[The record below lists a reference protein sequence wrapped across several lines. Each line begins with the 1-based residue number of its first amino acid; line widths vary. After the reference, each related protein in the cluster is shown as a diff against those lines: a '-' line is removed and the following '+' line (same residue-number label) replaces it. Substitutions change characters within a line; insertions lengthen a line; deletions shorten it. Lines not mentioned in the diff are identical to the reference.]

1 MRAWIAGLGV
11 VVALVIVAVPGGAY
25 SLLGQSW
32 AAGSTVTMHMQMGSG
47 SMSLLDGSTTWN
59 QVGAN
64 ALAAWN
70 SRANIAFG
78 IVRDS
83 SSGTGWRNNINNAH
97 FSSTTPT
104 GADYGDAVAVTQY
117 SYTVSTG
124 RINEADVT
132 FDTSLSWNSY
142 RGNLRSASGGGTL
155 YDVYR
160 VAVHE
165 FGHVL
170 GLDHP
175 DEAGQSR
182 TAVMNSRVSD
192 TDGLQTDDINGLLA
206 IYGTAQA
213 ANRTPSVTAACS
225 PCTIDAGGAVTLSAS
240 ASDPDGDNLS
250 YAWSVSGGS
259 VANSGS
265 SSTTWT
271 APSTAGTVTATVT
284 VTDSRGASASSSVSI
299 VVTIPDRLNA
309 GRRLLAGQAIV
320 SPNGRYRLVYQ
331 SDGNLVLYDL
341 TGGTARWFTG
351 TTGAPGQVV
360 LQTDGNLVI
369 YSAGNAALWFTGT
382 PGNTGAFLALQS
394 DGNLVLYSPAGAAL
408 WTFDRGGTLVPI
420 PGGLA
425 TVSGCVVT
433 VVATGQG
440 VSIAGALAAT
450 DCAAPST
457 ATSKGDVYMFTGAA
471 GQTVTITMTGGFD
484 TFLNL
489 VGPDGTLVASDDD
502 SGGGTNSRIV
512 LRLATAGAY
521 RIEATAFSASGLG
534 AYTLTVN

>member
-1 MRAWIAGLGV
+1 MKPWLCGLA
-11 VVALVIVAVPGGAY
+11 VAAAIGALTIRGGAY
-25 SLLGQSW
+25 SLTGARW
-32 AAGSTVTMHMQMGSG
+32 TAGTTVTMHMQMGS
-47 SMSLLDGSTTWN
+47 SSLSLIDGSTSWN
-59 QVGAN
+59 VVGEN

-78 IVRDS
+78 INRNS
-83 SSGTGWRNNINNAH
+83 SSAISLGNGINNVY
-97 FSSTTPT
+97 FSNT
-104 GADYGDAVAVTQY
+104 GPGGFAFGSAIAYTRW
-117 SYTVSTG
+117 SYNASTG
-124 RINEADVT
+124 IVTEADV
-132 FDTSLSWNSY
+132 SQSWNSY
-142 RGNLRSASGGGTL
+142 RGNLRSSGSTWT

-160 VAVHE
+160 VAIHE

-170 GLDHP
+170 GLNHP

-182 TAVMNSRVSD
+182 TAIMNAYTSNIDR
-192 TDGLQTDDINGLLA
+192 LQTDDINGVVAL
-206 IYGTAQA
+206 YGSAPS
-213 ANRTPSVTAACS
+213 ANRAPAVTASCS
-225 PCTIDAGGAVTLSAS
+225 PCTIGTGGAVTLSAS
-240 ASDPDGDNLS
+240 ASDPDGDSLS

-265 SSTTWT
+265 SSTAWT

-299 VVTIPDRLNA
+299 TVTVSDRLVA
-309 GRRLLAGQAIV
+309 GGRLLAGQAIV

-331 SDGNLVLYDL
+331 SDGNLVMYDL
-341 TGGTARWFTG
+341 TTGGALWFTG

-360 LQTDGNLVI
+360 LQGDGNLVI

-382 PGNTGAFLALQS
+382 PGNTGAFLAIQS
-394 DGNLVLYSPAGAAL
+394 DGNLVLYSRTGTPL
-408 WTFDRGGTLVPI
+408 WVYANGGTLVPI

-433 VVATGQG
+433 VVTTGQG

-450 DCAAPST
+450 DCQAPSKS
-457 ATSKGDVYMFTGAA
+457 TSRGDVYMFTGAA
-471 GQTVTITMTGGFD
+471 GQTVTITMSAGFD

-489 VGPDGTLVASDDD
+489 IGPDGSVVASDDD
-502 SGGGTNSRIV
+502 SGGGTNSRIA

-521 RIEATAFSASGLG
+521 RIEATAFSASDLG

>member
-1 MRAWIAGLGV
+1 MRPW
-11 VVALVIVAVPGGAY
+11 
-25 SLLGQSW
+25 LLGCASVAAFIALTGAGW
-32 AAGSTVTMHMQMGSG
+32 AYVFNGAHWSAGSTVTMHMQMGS
-47 SMSLLDGSTTWN
+47 SAINLSDGSTSWN
-59 QVGAN
+59 QVGEG

-70 SRANIAFG
+70 NRANIAFG
-78 IVRDS
+78 IIQNS
-83 SSGTGWRNNINNAH
+83 SAGTAYGNGLNNVY
-97 FSSTTPT
+97 FSSTAP
-104 GADYGDAVAVTQY
+104 GGDAFGDGVLAATRTRYNSVTGLTSESDVAFNTKY
-117 SYTVSTG
+117 
-124 RINEADVT
+124 
-132 FDTSLSWNSY
+132 SWNSY
-142 RGNLRSASGGGTL
+142 RGNLRSGTE
-155 YDVYR
+155 DVYR

-175 DEAGQSR
+175 DQAGQSR
-182 TAVMNSRVSD
+182 TAIMNAYTSNIDR
-192 TDGLQTDDINGLLA
+192 LQTDDINGVTAL
-206 IYGTAQA
+206 YGSAPS
-213 ANRTPSVTAACS
+213 ANRAPSVTASCS
-225 PCTIDAGGAVTLSAS
+225 PCTIGTGGAVTLSAS
-240 ASDPDGDNLS
+240 ASDPDGDSLS

-299 VVTIPDRLNA
+299 TVTVSDRLVA
-309 GRRLLAGQAIV
+309 GGRLLAGQAIV

-331 SDGNLVLYDL
+331 NDGNLVMYDL
-341 TGGTARWFTG
+341 TTGGALWFTG

-360 LQTDGNLVI
+360 LQGDGNLVI

-394 DGNLVLYSPAGAAL
+394 DGNLVLYSRTGTPL
-408 WTFDRGGTLVPI
+408 WVYANGGTLVPI

-440 VSIAGALAAT
+440 ISIAGALAAT
-450 DCAAPST
+450 DCAAPTRSD
-457 ATSKGDVYMFTGAA
+457 ARGDVYVFQGAA
-471 GQTVTITMTGGFD
+471 NQTVTIAMTAAFD
-484 TFLNL
+484 AFLNL
-489 VGPDGTLVASDDD
+489 VGPDGSIVASDDD
-502 SGGGTNSRIV
+502 GGGGTNSRISV
-512 LRLATAGAY
+512 RLTTTGVH
-521 RIEATAFSASGLG
+521 RIEATAYSSGLG